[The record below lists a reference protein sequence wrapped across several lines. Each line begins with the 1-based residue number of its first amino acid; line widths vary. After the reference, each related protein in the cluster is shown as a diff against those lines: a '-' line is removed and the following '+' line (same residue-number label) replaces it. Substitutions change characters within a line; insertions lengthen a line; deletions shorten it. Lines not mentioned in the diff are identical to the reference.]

1 MTNRTIDDLRSLFQ
15 PITTSKYQVELIP
28 PIAAPTFTSNQKIDR
43 SKFKLTEGS
52 YGLNIITDEVVLP
65 GKTIA
70 TSEYTDGRQTKKIP
84 YTFIEDEVTITFIE
98 NSEYEVRKFFDK
110 WMRKIFD
117 KQEYRVGY
125 KDDFVGNVKI
135 HQLDKTG
142 TKVYGIELQ
151 RAYPTTITPVQLN
164 NAGAE
169 DLVKITV
176 TFAYDI
182 YSTIPIQ

>member
-1 MTNRTIDDLRSLFQ
+1 MTNPTIDDFKAIFKGMG
-15 PITTSKYQVELIP
+15 PIT
-28 PIAAPTFTSNQKIDR
+28 A
-43 SKFKLTEGS
+43 SKFKVVVTQKELGKNTDR
-52 YGLNIITDEVVLP
+52 LNMLTDEVVLP

-98 NSEYEVRKFFDK
+98 NTNYEVRRFFDA
-110 WMRKIFD
+110 WMSQIFD
-117 KQEYRVGY
+117 KQRYRVGY
-125 KDDFVGNVKI
+125 KDDFVGGVKI
-135 HQLDKTG
+135 YQLDKTG
-142 TKVYGIELQ
+142 KEVYGIELQ

-182 YSTIPIQ
+182 YSTI

>member
-1 MTNRTIDDLRSLFQ
+1 MTNPSIDDFKA
-15 PITTSKYQVELIP
+15 IFK
-28 PIAAPTFTSNQKIDR
+28 PIAS
-43 SKFKLTEGS
+43 SKFRVEVLQKDLTNNVER
-52 YGLNIITDEVVLP
+52 LNALTDEVVLP

-98 NSEYEVRKFFDK
+98 NTEYEVRKFFDA
-110 WMRKIFD
+110 WMKSIFD
-117 KQEYRVGY
+117 KQRYRVGY

-142 TKVYGIELQ
+142 EPVYGIELQ

-182 YSTIPIQ
+182 YSTI